1 MKLEKENIRIR
12 IDDVSTQPV
21 KIADTINDKLVATAT
36 FLDDS
41 LSTDD
46 NFFMYQLKVLFNK
59 NYNGRIV
66 SQPLTESFYN
76 AMGKYKV
83 DTETEFK
90 DNYEGL
96 SEIVDDIWFQE
107 LCAKKL
113 AEQTL
118 QVVNSS
124 DSKFEIKYKTLT
136 GFTVSSVEAR
146 YDRNSWDPEIEE
158 IETNDTLLKEIE
170 PSVKRVI
177 KDEIEEEIAR
187 ERYYR
192 GR

>member
-96 SEIVDDIWFQE
+96 SEIVDDI
-107 LCAKKL
+107 
-113 AEQTL
+113 
-118 QVVNSS
+118 
-124 DSKFEIKYKTLT
+124 
-136 GFTVSSVEAR
+136 
-146 YDRNSWDPEIEE
+146 
-158 IETNDTLLKEIE
+158 
-170 PSVKRVI
+170 
-177 KDEIEEEIAR
+177 
-187 ERYYR
+187 
-192 GR
+192 